1 MSQADA
7 AAAFPALDTDLDG
20 APPGPPK
27 RICIATPDILG
38 PIKNGGI
45 GTAYHHVA
53 RRLAAWGHDVVI
65 AYVNPN
71 AADAEEMAAT
81 RDFYAGFGVA
91 FEPIVPRPGGN
102 SPLQRAPA
110 PTWALLEWLLARE
123 RAFDIVHVSEWRGLG
138 YGPLLAKA
146 LGLDFG
152 TTHFVVKG
160 SSPTLWSREGNRQ
173 LVATEAELGWVFME
187 RRSVE
192 LADTVICGSAH
203 LLGWMRAAGYDLP
216 ARAFVWPNVFPAPDP
231 DPAAAAARAARDGPP
246 LQEVVFFGRLEP
258 RKGLVLFA
266 DAVSRLAR
274 QGRAPFDVTFLGKPA
289 GNFDGLALIERVA
302 HDWPGEVRTLSEY
315 GAAEAVAYLAAEPGR
330 LAVIPSLLEN
340 ASIAVTECL
349 QAGIPFIAAAT
360 GGTPE
365 LIDPKDHARALVP
378 PDRIALGERL
388 AELAAAPLRAV
399 RPRRDFACA
408 LRVWER
414 WHAQTA
420 PFAAAAERFA
430 ARARSAA
437 AATPRVTVCLVHY
450 ERPALIR
457 MAADSVLAQDY
468 PNLDAVL
475 VDDGSDS
482 SAALAALD
490 AVEADFAPRGWRVIR
505 QENRYLGAARNAAAA
520 AAEGEWLL
528 FLDDDN
534 VLFPDAVSRL
544 VRAACFSGADCVPA
558 ASIRFNGDGDPR
570 TDPACHDTPI
580 RFLGAAGAWNR
591 IRNVAGD
598 ACALIRRDAFE
609 AAGGFTDVYG
619 LGLEDLELF
628 NRLIVAG
635 RRIEPLPDPV
645 YYYRKHAAASMIDMM
660 EDGYQAEA
668 CRARALG
675 PHLEGLP
682 ADERAYGAY
691 ICATKKNLEAARRTL
706 GERERRLEAAR
717 RTVTERDQRLVAAG
731 KQLEAARRTVTER
744 DQRLVAAGKQ
754 LEAARR
760 TVTERDQ
767 RLVAAGKQLEA
778 ARRTVTERDAR
789 IVELTADLDTAR
801 RGHLI
806 VLARR
811 GHQGGFDR
819 LEVVVRPTAEWLAE
833 ARERGSRPALELR
846 RNGRVLTRAT
856 APSAADDTLRI
867 PVSLSQRG
875 VAAGV
880 YSVHDPTTGAVL
892 ATLAAAALWHARGVQ
907 GAVENRAQPEI
918 RGWVLDPHRPQQRR
932 RVAIELDGRLRDVIV
947 AGDRRDDIA
956 RWKGTDGRHG
966 FRWPVPAPAADG
978 TRVDVFDADTGR
990 PLHGS
995 PVRIHGGRAATDR
1008 TDAR

>member
-1 MSQADA
+1 MSQAAA
-7 AAAFPALDTDLDG
+7 AAAFPALDTDLDD

-27 RICIATPDILG
+27 RVCIATADILG

-45 GTAYHHVA
+45 GTAYYHVA
-53 RRLAAWGHDVVI
+53 RMLAAWGHDVVI
-65 AYVNPN
+65 AYVNSN
-71 AADAEEMAAT
+71 AADVEQMAAA
-81 RDFYAGFGVA
+81 RDLYAGFGVA
-91 FEPIVPRPGGN
+91 LEPIAPRPGGS
-102 SPLQRAPA
+102 SPLQRVPA

-123 RAFDIVHVSEWRGLG
+123 RPFDIVHVSEWRGLG
-138 YGPLLAKA
+138 YGPLLAKT

-203 LLGWMRAAGYDLP
+203 LLGWMRGAGYDLP
-216 ARAFVWPNVFPAPDP
+216 ARSFVWPNVFPAPDP
-231 DPAAAAARAARDGPP
+231 DPAAAAARTARDGAP
-246 LQEVVFFGRLEP
+246 LREVVFFGRLEP

-274 QGRAPFDVTFLGKPA
+274 RGRAPFDVTFLGKPA
-289 GNFDGLALIERVA
+289 GNFDGLAFIERA
-302 HDWPGEVRTLSEY
+302 TRGWPGKVRTLSEH

-349 QAGIPFIAAAT
+349 QAGIPFVAAAT

-365 LIDPKDHARALVP
+365 LIHPEDHARALVP

-388 AELAAAPLRAV
+388 AELTAAPLRAV

-414 WHAQTA
+414 WHAQTT
-420 PFAAAAERFA
+420 PFDAAAERFTG
-430 ARARSAA
+430 RARSAA
-437 AATPRVTVCLVHY
+437 ASPRVTVCLVHH
-450 ERPALIR
+450 ERPELVR
-457 MAADSVLAQDY
+457 MAVDSVLAQDY

-475 VDDGSDS
+475 VDDGSES
-482 SAALAALD
+482 AAALAALD

-505 QENRYLGAARNAAAA
+505 QQNRYLGAARNAAAA

-570 TDPACHDTPI
+570 VDAASHDTPI
-580 RFLGAAGAWNR
+580 RFLGAARAWNR

-609 AAGGFTDVYG
+609 SAGGFTDVYG

-645 YYYRKHAAASMIDMM
+645 YFYRKHAAASMIDMM
-660 EDGYQAEA
+660 EDRYQAEA

-691 ICATKKNLEAARRTL
+691 ICATTTNLAVARQTLAERDRRLGAQWRELDAARRTL
-706 GERERRLEAAR
+706 FDRKRLLSA
-717 RTVTERDQRLVAAG
+717 TEKR
-731 KQLEAARRTVTER
+731 
-744 DQRLVAAGKQ
+744 
-754 LEAARR
+754 
-760 TVTERDQ
+760 
-767 RLVAAGKQLEA
+767 
-778 ARRTVTERDAR
+778 
-789 IVELTADLDTAR
+789 LDTAR
-801 RGHLI
+801 RTVAERDRQLEGARRTVAERDRQLESERRTVVEQDMRI
-806 VLARR
+806 AALAADLDAERR
-811 GHQGGFDR
+811 GHLMALVRRGRQLGFDR
-819 LEVVVRPTAEWLAE
+819 LEVIVRPIPEWLAE
-833 ARERGSRPALELR
+833 ARARGNGPALELQ
-846 RNGRVLTRAT
+846 RNGRVLARVA
-856 APSAADDTLRI
+856 APEAGDTLRI
-867 PVSLSQRG
+867 PVAPSQRG
-875 VAAGV
+875 AAEALYTVRDATSGV
-880 YSVHDPTTGAVL
+880 VL
-892 ATLAAAALWHARGVQ
+892 AARTAPALWHARAVV
-907 GAVENRAQPEI
+907 GAVENRPRPEI
-918 RGWVLDPHRPQQRR
+918 RGWLLDPARPQQRR
-932 RVAIELDGRLRDVIV
+932 RVAIELDGRFADVIV
-947 AGDRRDDIA
+947 AGDRREDIA

-966 FRWPVPAPAADG
+966 FLWPVPAPVAEG

-990 PLHGS
+990 PLSGS
-995 PVRIHGGRAATDR
+995 PVRIDDGKVAVAGTDGK
-1008 TDAR
+1008 

>member
-7 AAAFPALDTDLDG
+7 AAAFPALDMDLDG

-27 RICIATPDILG
+27 RICVATPDILG

-53 RRLAAWGHDVVI
+53 RMLAAWGHDVVI

-71 AADAEEMAAT
+71 AADAEQMAAT

-91 FEPIVPRPGGN
+91 FEPIVPRPGGS
-102 SPLQRAPA
+102 SPLQRVPA
-110 PTWALLEWLLARE
+110 PTWALLDWLLARE
-123 RAFDIVHVSEWRGLG
+123 RPFDIVHVSEWRGLG

-173 LVATEAELGWVFME
+173 FVSTEAELGWVFME

-231 DPAAAAARAARDGPP
+231 DPAAAAARAVRDGAP
-246 LQEVVFFGRLEP
+246 LREVVFFGRLEP

-266 DAVSRLAR
+266 DAVSRLAH
-274 QGRAPFDVTFLGKPA
+274 QGRAPFDVTFLGKPV
-289 GNFDGLALIERVA
+289 GNFDGLAFIERVT
-302 HDWPGEVRTLSEY
+302 HDWPGEVRTLTGH
-315 GAAEAVAYLAAEPGR
+315 GATEAVAYLAEPGR

-365 LIDPKDHARALVP
+365 LVDPEDHARALVP

-399 RPRRDFACA
+399 RPHRDFAGA

-430 ARARSAA
+430 ARARPAA

-475 VDDGSDS
+475 IDDGSDS

-505 QENRYLGAARNAAAA
+505 QENRYLGAARNAAVA

-570 TDPACHDTPI
+570 ADAACHDTPI
-580 RFLGAAGAWNR
+580 RFLGAARTWNR
-591 IRNVAGD
+591 IRNVTGD

-660 EDGYQAEA
+660 ADRYQAEA

-675 PHLEGLP
+675 PHLDGLP
-682 ADERAYGAY
+682 ADERAYAAY
-691 ICATKKNLEAARRTL
+691 ICATTKNLEATRRTLAERERRLGAAGKNLEAARQTVA
-706 GERERRLEAAR
+706 ERDRRLA
-717 RTVTERDQRLVAAG
+717 VAG
-731 KQLEAARRTVTER
+731 KQLVTARQQLDAVRQDVA
-744 DQRLVAAGKQ
+744 DQS
-754 LEAARR
+754 
-760 TVTERDQ
+760 T
-767 RLVAAGKQLEA
+767 
-778 ARRTVTERDAR
+778 R
-789 IVELTADLDTAR
+789 IVELTADLDAAR

-811 GHQGGFDR
+811 GRKRGFDR
-819 LEVVVRPTAEWLAE
+819 LEVVVRPTPEWLAE
-833 ARERGSRPALELR
+833 ARERGPGVALELR
-846 RNGRVLTRAT
+846 RNGRVLSRAAT
-856 APSAADDTLRI
+856 PDVADDTLRI
-867 PVSLSQRG
+867 PVAPSQRG
-875 VAAGV
+875 AAEAV
-880 YSVHDPTTGAVL
+880 YSVHDATTGAVL
-892 ATLAAAALWHARGVQ
+892 ATLAAPAFWHARGVH

-995 PVRIHGGRAATDR
+995 PVRIQGGRAATGR

>member
-7 AAAFPALDTDLDG
+7 AAAFPALDMDLDG

-27 RICIATPDILG
+27 RICVATPDILG

-53 RRLAAWGHDVVI
+53 RMLAAWGHDVVI

-71 AADAEEMAAT
+71 AADAEQMAAT

-91 FEPIVPRPGGN
+91 FEPIVPRPGGS
-102 SPLQRAPA
+102 SPLQRVPA
-110 PTWALLEWLLARE
+110 PTWALLDWLLARE
-123 RAFDIVHVSEWRGLG
+123 RPFDIVHVSEWRGLG

-173 LVATEAELGWVFME
+173 FVSTEAELGWVFME

-231 DPAAAAARAARDGPP
+231 DPAAAAARAVRDGAP
-246 LQEVVFFGRLEP
+246 LREVVFFGRLEP

-266 DAVSRLAR
+266 DAVSRLAH
-274 QGRAPFDVTFLGKPA
+274 QGRAPFDVTFLGKPV
-289 GNFDGLALIERVA
+289 GNFDGLAFIERVT
-302 HDWPGEVRTLSEY
+302 HDWPGEVRTLTGH
-315 GAAEAVAYLAAEPGR
+315 GATEAVAYLAEPGR

-365 LIDPKDHARALVP
+365 LVDPEDHARALVP

-399 RPRRDFACA
+399 RPHRDFAGA

-430 ARARSAA
+430 ARARPAA

-475 VDDGSDS
+475 IDDGSDS

-505 QENRYLGAARNAAAA
+505 QENRYLGAARNAAVA

-570 TDPACHDTPI
+570 ADAACHDTPI
-580 RFLGAAGAWNR
+580 RFLGAARTWNR
-591 IRNVAGD
+591 IRNVTGD

-660 EDGYQAEA
+660 ADRYQAEA

-675 PHLEGLP
+675 PHLDGLP
-682 ADERAYGAY
+682 ADERAYAAY
-691 ICATKKNLEAARRTL
+691 ICATTKNLEATRRTL
-706 GERERRLEAAR
+706 AERERRLGAANLEGPADRRRAGPTARRRGEAAR
-717 RTVTERDQRLVAAG
+717 DRPA
-731 KQLEAARRTVTER
+731 
-744 DQRLVAAGKQ
+744 
-754 LEAARR
+754 
-760 TVTERDQ
+760 
-767 RLVAAGKQLEA
+767 
-778 ARRTVTERDAR
+778 
-789 IVELTADLDTAR
+789 TAR
-801 RGHLI
+801 RSAAGCRRPEHADRGADRRPRRGATRPPHRAGAARAETRIRPPGGRRPAHPRVARRGAGARPRGSPRVTPQRTGAVTRGHSRRSRRHPSHTGRPVPARRRRSGLQRPRRYDRCGAGHTGRPG
-806 VLARR
+806 VLARARRAWR
-811 GHQGGFDR
+811 GREPGATGDSR
-819 LEVVVRPTAEWLAE
+819 LG
-833 ARERGSRPALELR
+833 AR
-846 RNGRVLTRAT
+846 
-856 APSAADDTLRI
+856 
-867 PVSLSQRG
+867 
-875 VAAGV
+875 
-880 YSVHDPTTGAVL
+880 
-892 ATLAAAALWHARGVQ
+892 
-907 GAVENRAQPEI
+907 
-918 RGWVLDPHRPQQRR
+918 
-932 RVAIELDGRLRDVIV
+932 
-947 AGDRRDDIA
+947 
-956 RWKGTDGRHG
+956 
-966 FRWPVPAPAADG
+966 PAPAATAAARRHRARRPAARRDRRRRPAG
-978 TRVDVFDADTGR
+978 RHR
-990 PLHGS
+990 PLEGHRRAPRLPLACTCARG
-995 PVRIHGGRAATDR
+995 RRDAGGRLRRRHGPAA
-1008 TDAR
+1008 ARLTGAHSRRQGRYR